1 MNIGL
6 ALKVGRAA
14 MGYSADGLSEK
25 SGVSRATI
33 LRIESGTDPKVGTLN
48 KLFKALD
55 KVSFVETDEGMTV
68 NIRLYPT
75 DEQFMA
81 ALGPCGK

>member
-6 ALKVGRAA
+6 ALKVGRVA
-14 MGYSADGLSEK
+14 MGYNAHELAAK
-25 SGVSRATI
+25 AGVSRITI
-33 LRIESGTDPKVGTLN
+33 IRIENGLGTTHRTIKKIFD
-48 KLFKALD
+48 ALD
-55 KVSFVETDEGMTV
+55 RVSFVETNDGMLV

>member
-14 MGYSADGLSEK
+14 MGWTAKELAER
-25 SGVSRATI
+25 SGVAQPTIARAENGGNPTHKTI
-33 LRIESGTDPKVGTLN
+33 D
-48 KLFKALD
+48 KLFKAMD
-55 KVSFVETDEGMTV
+55 RVSFMETYDGLMV

-75 DEQFMA
+75 DKQFMA

>member
-14 MGYSADGLSEK
+14 MGYNAHELAAK
-25 SGVSRATI
+25 AGVSRITI
-33 LRIESGTDPKVGTLN
+33 IRIENGEGTTN
-48 KLFKALD
+48 KTIKKIFDAMD
-55 KVSFVETDEGMTV
+55 KVSFMETYDGLMV

-75 DEQFMA
+75 DEQYLA